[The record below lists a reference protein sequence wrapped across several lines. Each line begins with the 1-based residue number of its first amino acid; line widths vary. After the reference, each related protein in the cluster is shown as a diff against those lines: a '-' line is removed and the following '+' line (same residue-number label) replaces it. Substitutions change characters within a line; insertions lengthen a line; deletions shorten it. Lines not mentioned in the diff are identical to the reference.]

1 MERLFSVE
9 EAAKA
14 LGGVSPLTVAGWC
27 ARGRLARTKVG
38 RRTMIS
44 ETAIRQFIAASNASK
59 SGATGSSAAAIGV
72 EL

>member
-1 MERLFSVE
+1 MERLFSIN

-14 LGGVSPLTVAGWC
+14 LGGVSPLTIAGWC

-44 ETAIRQFIAASNASK
+44 ESELQRFIEAGNSEPQPVM
-59 SGATGSSAAAIGV
+59 SSIAEV
-72 EL
+72 SQ